1 MSSDPAKYG
10 PLSQK
15 DIDTVKNS
23 NSKNTYPLS
32 DKDIDT
38 LKKSLP
44 DNSTKTTKT
53 ESTVKFGPRSKANKK
68 GD

>member
-10 PLSQK
+10 PLSQ
-15 DIDTVKNS
+15 
-23 NSKNTYPLS
+23 
-32 DKDIDT
+32 KDIDT

>member
-1 MSSDPAKYG
+1 MSSDPFKNPSEKILSKAKN
-10 PLSQK
+10 L
-15 DIDTVKNS
+15 
-23 NSKNTYPLS
+23 YPVS
-32 DKDIDT
+32 DKDMDT

-44 DNSTKTTKT
+44 DNSTNTTKT